1 MEGDK
6 GTQRRR
12 EGKRGGGQ
20 KGVREEREKREE
32 EDGKTVQNKAE
43 KYKSQIIL
51 FVNLFI
57 GVSLHLLEVY
67 MCFSSVTLLVSSGN
81 REHQFIKLTRPGRPM
96 VSIV

>member
-1 MEGDK
+1 MEGNK

-20 KGVREEREKREE
+20 KGVREEREKRKE

-51 FVNLFI
+51 FVKFI
-57 GVSLHLLEVY
+57 YRS
-67 MCFSSVTLLVSSGN
+67 FIASS
-81 REHQFIKLTRPGRPM
+81 
-96 VSIV
+96 